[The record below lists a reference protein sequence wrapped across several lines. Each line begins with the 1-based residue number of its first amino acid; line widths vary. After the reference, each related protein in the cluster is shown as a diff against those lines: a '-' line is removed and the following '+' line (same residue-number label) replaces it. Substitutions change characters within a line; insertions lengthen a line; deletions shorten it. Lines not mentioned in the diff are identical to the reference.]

1 MAHVWLPQR
10 DADRS
15 GAESEMPEWA
25 VASLDGEAFSLIS
38 GPGQTL
44 CLRAGAEAAAAPAT
58 LLRSQLDGRESW
70 VLTGTARVNGMP
82 LRTGIRVLRD
92 RDELEI
98 GGLCTFFS
106 TETLALVEPM
116 PRGDKPVFCPR
127 CKQGIEPESAAVR
140 CPQCRVWHHQS
151 DDLPCWTYA
160 EHCTLCDQP
169 TALDAGYRWTPEE
182 L

>member
-1 MAHVWLPQR
+1 MAHLWTQDQSAGEWV
-10 DADRS
+10 A
-15 GAESEMPEWA
+15 MPLTDSA
-25 VASLDGEAFSLIS
+25 LVV
-38 GPGQTL
+38 
-44 CLRAGAEAAAAPAT
+44 AAPGAHALHLRPRGEFPNPPAA

-70 VLTGTARVNGMP
+70 VLTGAARVNGMP
-82 LRTGIRVLRD
+82 LLTGIRVLRD

-98 GGLCTFFS
+98 GGLCAFFS
-106 TETLALVEPM
+106 TETLALVQPM

-127 CKQGIEPESAAVR
+127 CKQAIEPKSAAVR

-160 EHCTLCDQP
+160 NAEHCSLCDQP